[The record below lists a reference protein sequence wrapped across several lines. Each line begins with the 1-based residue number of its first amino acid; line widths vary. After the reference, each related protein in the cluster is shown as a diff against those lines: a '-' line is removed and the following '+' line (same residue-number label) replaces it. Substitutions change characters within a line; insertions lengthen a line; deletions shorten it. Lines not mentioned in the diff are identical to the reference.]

1 LPATLH
7 IKATDLQS
15 AAGIKLHKWYRG
27 RESNPPSHLE
37 RVMT

>member
-15 AAGIKLHKWYRG
+15 AAGIKLHNWYRG
-27 RESNPPSHLE
+27 RESNPPRQRE
-37 RVMT
+37 RLLT